1 MAAILKLC
9 SLLPGE
15 EEGEEGV
22 ESREEGAG
30 NLLPHPPPMYL
41 LLLPE
46 KHLPKRKR
54 NTWKQRKTRARCHM
68 KKAETKQAI
77 NKVIVA

>member
-1 MAAILKLC
+1 MAAILKIC

-15 EEGEEGV
+15 EEEEEEGE

-30 NLLPHPPPMYL
+30 NWLPHPPPLYRL

-54 NTWKQRKTRARCHM
+54 NTWKQRKTSPRCHM
-68 KKAETKQAI
+68 KKAETKQS
-77 NKVIVA
+77 N

>member
-1 MAAILKLC
+1 MAAILKIC

-15 EEGEEGV
+15 EEEEEGE

-30 NLLPHPPPMYL
+30 NLLPHPPPVYR
-41 LLLPE
+41 LLPE
-46 KHLPKRKR
+46 KHLPNRKR

-68 KKAETKQAI
+68 KKAETKQ
-77 NKVIVA
+77 NN